1 MANVDTTPFNLV
13 PQEWAFDPEVGP
25 FVQELLDVIWQLRLR
40 TGGDIDRVASSITEI
55 EAVSVTSSDSLYG
68 HIGTI
73 NNEQAFVAGYYVAG
87 DGGGGTFYWN
97 ASSTA
102 SDDAAIII
110 LPTGHSG
117 AGRWIRIYSDA
128 LNVRWFGTKG
138 DGVTDDT
145 AFIQAALNI
154 GGNIL
159 GVFGDVYRTTARLLV
174 GDNTHLDFNNATIHK
189 NWIGSSCMESTKAQ
203 TTWDNVNISL
213 RNVQFVDEGDAG
225 RGGFGK
231 FTGVD
236 NFVMDNVWV
245 YASGAYD
252 GVNGAHAF
260 NISGKTIRLSN
271 IFIDNIDCGLWGDGI
286 HFYYVED
293 LVLTNFVIRSG
304 DDSIALHCPNAGFS
318 SSGKNLV
325 SKNIS
330 ITNGACTSAT
340 ASSIRI
346 GGDTLAKD
354 NQVFQ
359 NVAICNI
366 TSLKDSSATDGQH
379 FHFRD
384 YRVGAAIAEK
394 HNNIRI
400 SNMQCLG
407 GSPTGLFNLLGNADV
422 TIYSAQKN
430 YGSIYLDNISFKD
443 TDTSTRIAYGGACE
457 KLVVSDCDWSAL
469 KINTGTTL
477 DLMQISELVFLN
489 TDIVTDTSANSL
501 VLRWMPNFYS
511 DGLRLRGKTRQF
523 RGVLLFLNTDISTGF
538 IMLGG
543 EISSVKNALTTIN
556 TGTITDYIVEGTDIH
571 TITSAVVP
579 PVITATRKSVRLL
592 DGQIYFNNVGSVGT
606 GVTAFE
612 TGDKGNHRTAL
623 TLSSTVSSA
632 ITGGSAQGVSRKVY
646 EFPAGAIIVDSA
658 YMSVGVTQTDGN
670 INADT
675 PDVGLGSLP
684 ASGAISILGGTP
696 AFESYITGQTAANC
710 TGTATVKTAS
720 PTAGTPFVIEAGGGH
735 NVYFNLADTWAAS
748 GDAGALLTGTIVINW
763 RFLE

>member
-213 RNVQFVDEGDAG
+213 RNVKFVDEGDAG

-271 IFIDNIDCGLWGDGI
+271 IAIDNIDCGRWGDGI

-354 NQVFQ
+354 NQVYQ
-359 NVAICNI
+359 NVVISNI
-366 TSLKDSSATDGQH
+366 ASIKPTGSTNGQH
-379 FHFRD
+379 IMMRD
-384 YRVGAAIAEK
+384 YRVGAAIAAK
-394 HNNIRI
+394 HDNISF
-400 SNMQCLG
+400 SNMQCSG
-407 GSPTGLFNLLGNADV
+407 PATTGLFTLLGNADV
-422 TIYSAQKN
+422 TSYSIQKN
-430 YGSIYLDNISFKD
+430 YGSITLDNISFND
-443 TDTSTRIAYGGACE
+443 PNEAVRIAYGGGCE
-457 KLVVSDCDWSAL
+457 QLVVSNCDWSNL
-469 KINTGTTL
+469 KENAGTIL
-477 DLMQISELVFLN
+477 AFFAIDKLNFLN
-489 TDIVTDTSANSL
+489 TDLITDTAANSL
-501 VLRWMPNFYS
+501 TLRWVGLCYC
-511 DGLRLRGKTRQF
+511 DGLRLKGQTREY
-523 RGVLLFLNTDISTGF
+523 RGVLVFLDAN
-538 IMLGG
+538 
-543 EISSVKNALTTIN
+543 
-556 TGTITDYIVEGTDIH
+556 
-571 TITSAVVP
+571 
-579 PVITATRKSVRLL
+579 
-592 DGQIYFNNVGSVGT
+592 
-606 GVTAFE
+606 
-612 TGDKGNHRTAL
+612 
-623 TLSSTVSSA
+623 
-632 ITGGSAQGVSRKVY
+632 
-646 EFPAGAIIVDSA
+646 
-658 YMSVGVTQTDGN
+658 MSVGLIMINGEVSFVSTGISTLDTGVMTNFIIHRTDVH
-670 INADT
+670 DT
-675 PDVGLGSLP
+675 P
-684 ASGAISILGGTP
+684 
-696 AFESYITGQTAANC
+696 
-710 TGTATVKTAS
+710 TATVVQ
-720 PTAGTPFVIEAGGGH
+720 PAGGATRQS
-735 NVYFNLADTWAAS
+735 VT
-748 GDAGALLTGTIVINW
+748 LLI
-763 RFLE
+763 